1 MKKEIALVVINVLG
15 SIHTRKKEQ
24 VLFVHPLRDLVK
36 ETERNLV
43 DEINE
48 KGKVKMVVDAQS
60 LDRNLLQSLI
70 EARRLQVRKTG
81 KHAETTFLDP
91 ALVGASAIT
100 GIHWYVET
108 GVPEPALMIKS
119 AHSSIRKSLS
129 KHAALNRN
137 RKLKQKRQLPWPS

>member
-1 MKKEIALVVINVLG
+1 MDG
-15 SIHTRKKEQ
+15 R
-24 VLFVHPLRDLVK
+24 
-36 ETERNLV
+36 
-43 DEINE
+43 
-48 KGKVKMVVDAQS
+48 KGKEKVRKVVDAQVP
-60 LDRNLLQSLI
+60 NLKPLQSLN
-70 EARRLQVRKTG
+70 EAHRLQVRKTG

-100 GIHWYVET
+100 GIHRYVET

-129 KHAALNRN
+129 KHAALPLLRQMPRQNRN